1 MHRCKWDDMWRLYRL
16 KQSDYQ
22 DLAHKQEGRC
32 AVCNEPFN
40 DDDNIDHCHKSGKVR
55 GLLCSHCN
63 KGLGF
68 FKDSTLK
75 LLKAIIYLTTR
86 GK

>member
-1 MHRCKWDDMWRLYRL
+1 MKYFRRDIRKRYGLEWVDYDDLV
-16 KQSDYQ
+16 QE
-22 DLAHKQEGRC
+22 QEGRC
-32 AVCNEPFN
+32 AICRDPFN
-40 DDDNIDHCHKSGKVR
+40 DDDTVDHCHTTGKVR

-68 FKDSTLK
+68 FKDSVLS
-75 LLKAIIYLTTR
+75 LFRAVQYLTR